1 MEYRRKAV
9 LEFTAGEED
18 HPKISILGRPD
29 STLRESYRNAIGA
42 VLEII
47 RKTREYYEC
56 YSESE
61 RLDSLHNYYNNM
73 VLFSA
78 PRGCGKSS
86 AMFTFSR
93 FLRDRTK
100 LNHAEVDDFTTER
113 VAMSNQ
119 SFVILEPI
127 DPTILDEKHDVF
139 SIVLSKLLNY
149 ASEKWETAQS
159 NSLYGSSTGQ
169 QKMKAD
175 IIQQFRKCQTAIYS
189 MHKGNTEED
198 DWSLDTLSQ
207 LGSVSMLKSN
217 FFKLVQKIL
226 DLGSFDVKTSHIVIQ
241 IDDADMNF
249 RAVSDTLEYI
259 RSYMMV
265 PNVIILLAADM
276 EMISKIVYNKFVY
289 DYHTVGSKHL
299 QSESISE
306 VDKKLLVQLTE
317 QYILKFFPPKR
328 QIHLPDI
335 REFTQIE
342 PERLFY
348 RRLIGNK
355 TSDTI
360 ELEKGLLDE
369 IFVRTGLV
377 FKMHAGYHYI
387 LPETQ
392 RGIGQLLAY
401 LDKMK
406 KIPHLQKLML
416 YSSSLNRLECNLE
429 KGQYF
434 YYAFNS
440 EGDKRFR
447 EKHASLYPNDPCLLP
462 EDSINYMRQL
472 EDWMQNVAMFRDYF
486 MNEWI
491 RANLSME
498 NQEFMTLLH
507 MARMS
512 EKNGILIKLL
522 KQRGRVEDQTEE
534 ASYTYML
541 RLLKEYQLSC
551 RSEQLEF
558 AVHVYYSIVSQQIVL
573 SRLIDFYAQL
583 GGKNLEEAKTLADF
597 TYLYNLY
604 GSEYGV
610 SDEGQLVVKDH
621 ANIEKIL
628 TKWNINRKEIDN
640 KSSESGSNERK
651 DAFYQSKCASLFV
664 RDFWA
669 ATRTTDILDM
679 SIYAPIL
686 NCLFLYDIKSKA
698 ESVPECTIESDRLSE
713 QIWDDLRGMQDIA
726 LRLVVN
732 YDYRAQIEKIRAIN
746 GDRIVTDIPNLE
758 DDQKKGKD
766 EKNDDTIE
774 FTILVLEFFDEVE
787 KTVIHTSDEAPRI
800 RKGIAAWGNF
810 KTTSEDTN
818 PGMVVPKAIKV
829 LMTK

>member
-1 MEYRRKAV
+1 MEHRRKAV

-29 STLRESYRNAIGA
+29 STLRESYRNALGA
-42 VLEII
+42 VLEIVG
-47 RKTREYYEC
+47 KTREYYEC

-61 RLDSLHNYYNNM
+61 RIDSLHNYYNNM

-100 LNHAEVDDFTTER
+100 LNHVDVDDFTAVR
-113 VAMSNQ
+113 DAIKSQ

-127 DPTILDEKHDVF
+127 DPTILDEQHDVF

-149 ASEKWETAQS
+149 ASEKWETAQA
-159 NSLYGSSTGQ
+159 NSLYGTSTNQ

-189 MHKGNTEED
+189 MHKGKTEED

-207 LGSVSMLKSN
+207 LGSVSTLKSN

-226 DLGSFDVKTSHIVIQ
+226 DLGSFDIKTSHIVIQ

-249 RAVSDTLEYI
+249 SAVSDTLEYI

-276 EMISKIVYNKFVY
+276 EMISKIVYNKFVC
-289 DYHTVGSKHL
+289 DYRTVGSKHL
-299 QSESISE
+299 PSESISE

-348 RRLIGNK
+348 RRLIGN
-355 TSDTI
+355 TISDTI

-401 LDKMK
+401 LDKMR
-406 KIPHLQKLML
+406 KIPHLQKLLL

-434 YYAFNS
+434 YYAFSS
-440 EGDKRFR
+440 EGDRRFK
-447 EKHASLYPNDPCLLP
+447 EKYASLYPNDQCLLP

-522 KQRGRVEDQTEE
+522 KQRGRTEAQTEE
-534 ASYTYML
+534 AAYSYML

-558 AVHVYYSIVSQQIVL
+558 AVHVYYSIISQQIVL
-573 SRLIDFYAQL
+573 ARLIDFYTQL
-583 GGKNLEEAKTLADF
+583 SEHKLEEVKTLADF
-597 TYLYNLY
+597 SYLYNLY
-604 GSEYGV
+604 GSEYGMNDV
-610 SDEGQLVVKDH
+610 EQLEVKNCTEIE
-621 ANIEKIL
+621 NIPA
-628 TKWNINRKEIDN
+628 KWNITGDEIY
-640 KSSESGSNERK
+640 SESQESGSSERQE
-651 DAFYQSKCASLFV
+651 AFYQRKCASLFI
-664 RDFWA
+664 RDYRA
-669 ATRTTDILDM
+669 ETRSTNVLEM

-686 NCLFLYDIKSKA
+686 NCLFLHDTKSRA
-698 ESVPECTIESDRLSE
+698 ESVPEGKIGDGQLSE
-713 QIWDDLRGMQDIA
+713 QIWDDLKGMQDIA

-732 YDYRAQIEKIRAIN
+732 YDYRAQIEAIRVIN
-746 GDRIVTDIPNLE
+746 GEKTNADITNLE
-758 DDQKKGKD
+758 DGQKKEKD
-766 EKNDDTIE
+766 DKNDDTIK
-774 FTILVLEFFDEVE
+774 FTILVLDFFDEVE
-787 KTVIHTSDEAPRI
+787 KKVKHMSDEGPRI
-800 RKGIAAWGNF
+800 RKGITAWGNF
-810 KTTSEDTN
+810 KTTGEDTN
-818 PGMVVPKAIKV
+818 PGMVIPKAIKV